1 MHERPRFEFRKAPEQ
16 NGAAGAICHP
26 VVIVGAGP
34 VGLSLAI
41 DLATRG
47 IRVVVVDDDD
57 TVSEGSRAIAW
68 AKRTLEIWARMR
80 AADRVMAKGV
90 GWEVGKVF
98 YRNDQ
103 LYQFTMKANASQEM
117 PAFVNL
123 QQYYV
128 EEFLVQKC
136 IELGVEIRWL
146 TRLSNVS
153 CAPGGPV
160 AMTLDTPAGSYR
172 TECDWMIAA
181 DGARSQVRKSLGLE
195 FKGQVFNER
204 FLIMDI
210 RMLREM
216 PAERWFWF
224 DPPFN
229 PNHSALLHMQADN
242 VWRVGNQLGIRLD
255 ADFDAEYEKSPA
267 RVQARIRAMLGEGLE
282 FEVEWVSIF
291 TFQCRRLEKFVH
303 DRIVFIGDAAHQVS
317 PFGGRGANSGV
328 QDADNL
334 AWKLELI
341 INGSAPARLLES
353 FQVERG
359 QAADENILIST
370 QATDFVTPKN
380 KAAHIFRHA
389 VLSLARTEEFAR
401 PLVNSGRLSVPTLY
415 DASPLSTPDSEPFSS
430 GMRPGAPCIDAPLAD
445 EMHRSS
451 WLLHQFD
458 GRFCVLIYGLP
469 DVVRATLGRLVGLG
483 DRVSFVT
490 LSPAGLAGPLVDRD
504 GVFAREYDARD
515 GTVYLI
521 RPDQHVAA
529 RWREP
534 DLAAVTRAFNR
545 ACAYADKESL

>member
-1 MHERPRFEFRKAPEQ
+1 M
-16 NGAAGAICHP
+16 
-26 VVIVGAGP
+26 
-34 VGLSLAI
+34 AI

-47 IRVVVVDDDD
+47 VRVVVIDDDD

-68 AKRTLEIWARMR
+68 AKRTLEIWQRMQ
-80 AADRVMAKGV
+80 AADAVLAKGV
-90 GWEVGKVF
+90 GWEIGKVF
-98 YRNDQ
+98 YRQEQ
-103 LYQFTMKANASQEM
+103 LYQFTMKANESQQM

-128 EEFLVQKC
+128 EEFLVRKC
-136 IELGVEIRWL
+136 LELGVEIRWL
-146 TRLSNVS
+146 TRLSDVS
-153 CAPGGPV
+153 CPPGGPV
-160 AMTLDTPAGSYR
+160 QMALATPAGPYHA
-172 TECDWMIAA
+172 TCDWLIAA

-255 ADFDAEYEKSPA
+255 ADFDAELEKSPA
-267 RVQARIRAMLGEGLE
+267 RVQARIRAMLGEDLE

-303 DRIVFIGDAAHQVS
+303 DRVVFIGDAAHQVS

-334 AWKLELI
+334 AWKLKLVI
-341 INGSAPARLLES
+341 DGHAPVSLLDS
-353 FQVERG
+353 FEAERG

-380 KAAHIFRHA
+380 KAAHLFRHA
-389 VLSLARTEEFAR
+389 VLTLARTEEFAR

-415 DASPLSTPDSEPFSS
+415 EASPLSTPDSEAFSTT
-430 GMRPGAPCIDAPLAD
+430 MRPGAPCIDAPLAD
-445 EMHRSS
+445 PQGGST
-451 WLLHQFD
+451 WLLHRFD
-458 GRFCVLIYGLP
+458 GRFCVLVYGRRDTAEAL
-469 DVVRATLGRLVGLG
+469 RARLAQLS
-483 DRVSFVT
+483 DRVAFVAVA
-490 LSPAGLAGPLVDRD
+490 PAGEDATLVDRD
-504 GVFAREYDARD
+504 GVLAREYDARD

-529 RWREP
+529 RWRAP
-534 DLAAVTRAFNR
+534 DLAAVRQALNR
-545 ACAYADKESL
+545 ASARLEETHP